1 MIVDYDFLI
10 VGSGPAGV
18 SAAFPLLDAGKRV
31 LMIDGGS
38 TPEIDTP
45 NDNYLSLRATDSDQV
60 RWMVGADFHALKEM
74 DAVSPKLRVPTHAY
88 AFEGFLEANR
98 IVAPDFVSVGS
109 LAPGGLSNSWG
120 CGVARFGDHHLGKF
134 PCSISEMDDSYAVV
148 AERMGISGSN
158 KADDLSSYFGLDSWS
173 SGEVE
178 MDRIHQRLYSRYQK
192 CKSKVNASGVRVG
205 RSRVSVLT
213 QDRGERKACNLSGN
227 CLWGCSRRSLYSA
240 TEDLSVLRTRP
251 GFEYESG
258 VVADKLIQ
266 NPGGWVVHCSTP
278 LGERRIRA
286 DKVLLAAGTLA
297 STRLALDTIE
307 YKKSR
312 PLLSCPT
319 AAFLAWSPAMLGSPI
334 QSGFGLGQL
343 SYSVDIAEGVCGFGS
358 TFSPT
363 GIAVS
368 EFIRYL
374 PFGAR
379 NSVKIMRSILTSCV
393 VGNLF
398 LPGHF
403 ANAEVRL
410 DAEAQLVVSGGLH
423 DDVESYMRTGHKS
436 LLKAFLH
443 MGALIIPTSFSVG
456 SPGSDIHYAGTLPLK
471 NDPTLGETGK
481 FGELYGVTGL
491 YVVDGASLPTL
502 SEQSHTLTI
511 MANAD
516 RIGRYLATTS

>member
-1 MIVDYDFLI
+1 MSVEYDFVI

-31 LMIDGGS
+31 LMIDGGIP
-38 TPEIDTP
+38 PEVDLP
-45 NDNYLSLRATDSDQV
+45 SEDYLRLRATDTDQM
-60 RWMVGADFHALKEM
+60 RWMIGTDFHALRKM

-88 AFEGFLEANR
+88 TFEGFSAANK
-98 IVAPDFVSVGS
+98 IVARDFVSVGS

-120 CGVARFGDHHLGKF
+120 CGVARFGDPHLEKF
-134 PCSISEMDDSYAVV
+134 PCHISDMDYSYAVV

-158 KADDLSSYFGLDSWS
+158 EPDDLSSYVGLDSWIG
-173 SGEVE
+173 GEVE
-178 MDRIHQRLYSRYQK
+178 MDRIHQRLYARYLK
-192 CKSKVNASGVRVG
+192 RKLKINASGVKVG

-213 QDRGERKACNLSGN
+213 QDSGERKACNLSGN

-240 TEDLSVLRTRP
+240 TEDLAMLRTRL
-251 GFEYESG
+251 GFDYQSG
-258 VVADKLIQ
+258 FVADKFMQ
-266 NPGGWVVHCSTP
+266 NSNGWIICCSTP
-278 LGERRIRA
+278 LGKKQIRA
-286 DKVLLAAGTLA
+286 GNILLAAGTLA
-297 STRLALDTIE
+297 STRLALETIG

-312 PLLSCPT
+312 QLLSCPT
-319 AAFLAWSPAMLGSPI
+319 AAFLAWNPTMLGSPI
-334 QSGFGLGQL
+334 RSGFGLGQL

-398 LPGHF
+398 LPGHLTD
-403 ANAEVRL
+403 AQVRL
-410 DAEAQLVVSGGLH
+410 DGGGQLIVSGGLR
-423 DDVESYMRTGHKS
+423 DDVASYMKIGHR
-436 LLKAFLH
+436 LLLRAFLH

-456 SPGSDIHYAGTLPLK
+456 SPGSDIHYAGTLPMK
-471 NDPTLGETGK
+471 DDPTLGETGK

-516 RIGRYLATTS
+516 RIGRHLAAHF